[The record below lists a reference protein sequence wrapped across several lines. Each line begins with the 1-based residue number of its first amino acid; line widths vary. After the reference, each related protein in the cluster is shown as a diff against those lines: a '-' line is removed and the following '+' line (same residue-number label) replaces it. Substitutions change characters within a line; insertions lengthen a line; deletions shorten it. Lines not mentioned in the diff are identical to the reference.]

1 MARIRTIKPDF
12 PQSESMGKVSREA
25 RLTFILL
32 FTVAD
37 DSGRLR
43 GNSRMLASLLFPYDD
58 DANKLIDGWLSELVG
73 QNCILRYVAENSE
86 YIQIV
91 KWLNHQKI
99 DKPSASK
106 IPAFDEHSATIRED
120 SRSVVLG
127 MDRNGED
134 GKGIEDFKN
143 TVEFATQTQP
153 DDEKKDLPAVKPK
166 TASSDVELVFKH
178 WQTVMNHPKAI
189 LSEKTTKL
197 ISARMKEGFTPA
209 LLREAID
216 GCSKTPHNMGMND
229 RNTRYDSLELILRD
243 GENVNR
249 FIANNANPP
258 MVNQQLSTAGNQT
271 AKAVMDWLADD
282 LVESGGLTEKEVFEA
297 GKSED

>member
-12 PQSESMGKVSREA
+12 PQSESMGKVSRES
-25 RLTFILL
+25 RLCFILL

-73 QNCILRYVAENSE
+73 QNCIVRYLAEGSE

-91 KWLNHQKI
+91 KWLKHQKI

-106 IPAFDEHSATIRED
+106 IPAFDEHSRIVGES
-120 SRSVVLG
+120 SRSVVVG
-127 MDRNGED
+127 MDRIGEE
-134 GKGIEDFKN
+134 GRSIEDFKN

-153 DDEKKDLPAVKPK
+153 VEEKKDVPVVKTK
-166 TASSDVELVFKH
+166 TASSEVEEVFKH

-197 ISARMKEGFTPA
+197 ITARLKDGFTIG

-216 GCSKTPHNMGMND
+216 GCSKTPHNMGVND

-249 FIANNANPP
+249 FIANNAKPP
-258 MVNQQLSTAGNQT
+258 MHSNKLSAAGNQT
-271 AKAVMDWLADD
+271 AINAMRWL
-282 LVESGGLTEKEVFEA
+282 EGGGNDFDQPQNLTEKEVFES
-297 GKSED
+297 KE